1 MRLIFTLFA
10 VSCAYFSVAQ
20 KEPLQGVFEYTA
32 TIMVPDTNV
41 IYKQWSVVIRT
52 NDTIVRVE
60 TETEM
65 FGNQVYLRNMP
76 LNKAYL
82 LLNMGQKGY
91 AIQTDLTK
99 KAGEEKEAQ
108 YTITKAKGKKKIAG
122 YKCQKYHVSDLMDGK
137 VVGDGY
143 DCYFS
148 KKISNKYLEVYP
160 EVPGMAFDYYIPT
173 SEGLIHY
180 ELISFKKEVVD
191 RNLFGVPSDYEK
203 ITFDQFM
210 NMFVGGDEGGEER

>member
-1 MRLIFTLFA
+1 MRLILTAFA
-10 VSCAYFSVAQ
+10 VSCAFLSLAQ

-41 IYKQWSVVIRT
+41 VYKQWSVVIRT

-65 FGNQVYLRNMP
+65 FGNQVYLRNIP

-82 LLNMGQKGY
+82 LLNMGNKGY
-91 AIQTDLTK
+91 AIQTDLNK
-99 KAGEEKEAQ
+99 KPEAEKEAQ
-108 YTITKAKGKKKIAG
+108 YTITKVKGKKKIAG
-122 YKCQKYHVSDLMDGK
+122 YKCQKYHVVDKGQ
-137 VVGDGY
+137 VEGY
-143 DCYFS
+143 DCYFA
-148 KKISNKYLEVYP
+148 KKLSNKYLEVYH
-160 EVPGMAFDYYIPT
+160 EVPGMALDYYIPT

-180 ELISFKKEVVD
+180 ELMSFKKEVVD
-191 RNLFGVPSDYEK
+191 RNLFGVPSDYER

-210 NMFVGGDEGGEER
+210 NMFVGGEEGEEH